1 MVIPAPDWMLQDFVP
16 VGLSIPG
23 GPKKLGKSYLVMQ
36 RCKEIVL
43 EGGSFFYFADEDTH
57 ALHQMRQTQTDFP
70 ITSDY

>member
-1 MVIPAPDWMLQDFVP
+1 
-16 VGLSIPG
+16 
-23 GPKKLGKSYLVMQ
+23 MQ